1 MFDLFD
7 LALAWG
13 VRNADEHGVDLET
26 QRLICLAKCERAIRH
41 LYSAGASL
49 PHHERHP
56 FRDPIEDVLSK
67 SLCREER
74 WVTLTEE
81 YLPRAAKRVKNQQL
95 TGQRSL
101 TAHAGWTRTP
111 RILS

>member
-1 MFDLFD
+1 MIDNSEE
-7 LALAWG
+7 A
-13 VRNADEHGVDLET
+13 EIK
-26 QRLICLAKCERAIRH
+26 RLIRLAKCERAIRR

-67 SLCREER
+67 SLCRQER
-74 WVTLTEE
+74 WVTRLTEE
-81 YLPRAAKRVKNQQL
+81 YLPRAAKRVKDQQQ

-101 TAHAGWTRTP
+101 TAYAGWTCTP

>member
-26 QRLICLAKCERAIRH
+26 Q
-41 LYSAGASL
+41 
-49 PHHERHP
+49 
-56 FRDPIEDVLSK
+56 
-67 SLCREER
+67 ER